1 MEHLNYSISCP
12 FCGTMSDRQKLAE
25 SHLAFAIFDKFPVNA
40 GHALIIP
47 KRHVADYFELSSDEK
62 AACWQ
67 LLDEVKRLLDADF
80 QPQGFNIGINVGENA
95 GQTVM
100 HVHLHLIPRYDGD
113 VENPR
118 GGVRGVIP
126 GRKEY

>member
-1 MEHLNYSISCP
+1 MEYLKDSIQCP
-12 FCGTMSDRQKLAE
+12 FCAPFIDRSILAE
-25 SHLAFAIFDKFPVNA
+25 NKLAFAIFDKFPVNA

-47 KRHVADYFELSSDEK
+47 KRHVANYFGLSPDEK

-80 QPQGFNIGINVGENA
+80 QPQGYNIGVNVGETA

-126 GRKEY
+126 GKQQY

>member
-1 MEHLNYSISCP
+1 MDQAVCP
-12 FCGTMSDRQKLAE
+12 FCGPLDDRRILAE
-25 SHLAFAIFDKFPVNA
+25 NTSAFAIFDKFPVNR

-47 KRHVADYFELSSDEK
+47 KRHVANYFELSPNEK

-67 LLDEVKRLLDADF
+67 LLDEVKHLLDTDF
-80 QPQGFNIGINVGENA
+80 QPQGYNIGINVGETA

-100 HVHLHLIPRYDGD
+100 HVHLHLIPRYRGD

-118 GGVRGVIP
+118 GGIRGVIP

>member
-1 MEHLNYSISCP
+1 MASSNSSSECP
-12 FCGTMSDRQKLAE
+12 FCDSCSDRRILAE
-25 SHLAFAIFDKFPVNA
+25 NDLAYALFDKFPVNA

-47 KRHVADYFELSSDEK
+47 KRHVAHYFELSPDEK

-67 LLDEVKRLLDADF
+67 LLDEVKGLLDADF
-80 QPQGFNIGINVGENA
+80 QPQGYNIGVNVGETA

-100 HVHLHLIPRYDGD
+100 HVHLHLIPRYQGD

>member
-1 MEHLNYSISCP
+1 MEHLNNSAQCP
-12 FCGTMSDRQKLAE
+12 FCAPMTDRLILAE
-25 SHLAFAIFDKFPVNA
+25 NDFAYTIFDKFPVNA

-47 KRHVADYFELSSDEK
+47 RHHVTNYFELSPDEK

-67 LLDEVKRLLDADF
+67 LLDEVKRLLDTDY
-80 QPQGFNIGINVGENA
+80 QPQGYNIGINVGEAA

-113 VENPR
+113 VESPR

-126 GRKEY
+126 GKQQY

>member
-1 MEHLNYSISCP
+1 MEHLSNTSVCP
-12 FCGTMSDRQKLAE
+12 FCGPLSDRQILAE
-25 SHLAFAIFDKFPVNA
+25 NHLAFAIFDKFPVNP

-47 KRHVADYFELSSDEK
+47 KRHIASYFELSTEEQ

-67 LLDEVKRLLDADF
+67 LLPEVKSQLEAKF
-80 QPQGFNIGINVGENA
+80 QPQAYNIGMNLGETA

-100 HVHLHLIPRYDGD
+100 HVHLHLIPRYLGD